1 MYVQTGKTFFA
12 TVIAVVLSLGGIAV
26 LSSESHKVAPGSVVR
41 TEQSAQPVSNAAVA
55 PVDTSSTADTAAAP
69 DQSGYEPGYERG
81 YKSGYRDGHQ
91 DCRTDA
97 TGATAG
103 SAYYSGYSGRTR
115 VTRSYYPNRSRG
127 RVRVAGARY
136 TNTAHRGHST
146 RNMILTIAGPAAV
159 GAGIGGIIRG
169 GKGAGIGALLGGG
182 GGALYYLAR
191 HRR

>member
-12 TVIAVVLSLGGIAV
+12 TVIAVILSLGGIAV
-26 LSSESHKVAPGSVVR
+26 LSSESRKVAPAPVAR
-41 TEQSAQPVSNAAVA
+41 TEQSAIPVSDAAVA
-55 PVDTSSTADTAAAP
+55 PVDTSSNAETAAAP
-69 DQSGYEPGYERG
+69 DQSGYEHG

-97 TGATAG
+97 TGTTAG

-115 VTRSYYPNRSRG
+115 VTRAYYPSRSRG